1 MCAVTPLHYLLPL
14 MILGVIYWRSFSCN
28 VDCYLLLT
36 DKSYL
41 VALAAV
47 DMYLNNYNLWCT
59 IVAKHVPVVTFSA
72 VGRKHVK
79 KLKIC
84 AYWFP
89 IINDP
94 DTLIFS
100 PVSTDAEQLYMV
112 FLANPLCSVIDERFL
127 YTSVYYSCSLL
138 FDHVIHKNLLVL
150 FEWTSLNRVIF

>member
-1 MCAVTPLHYLLPL
+1 

-59 IVAKHVPVVTFSA
+59 IVAKHVPIVTFSA

-79 KLKIC
+79 KAEDLCILIPNHKWSW
-84 AYWFP
+84 YTYFFP
-89 IINDP
+89 CFHRRWKLFI
-94 DTLIFS
+94 
-100 PVSTDAEQLYMV
+100 V

-150 FEWTSLNRVIF
+150 FEWTMFQQGHILNSITVFIYST